1 MLVEGPQL
9 QLSVGLVHLRRK
21 PAVPEPLPIS
31 RQHDDHALL
40 VHRLDGQVRR
50 DRFERLRQR
59 GALQQ
64 HDLRVHRFSA
74 DRVRWKVGV
83 DDGDCL

>member
-1 MLVEGPQL
+1 MHLDAERRQL
-9 QLSVGLVHLRRK
+9 QIGR
-21 PAVPEPLPIS
+21 

-64 HDLRVHRFSA
+64 HHLRVHRFSA
-74 DRVRWKVGV
+74 DSVRWEVGV